1 MDTNREIIEKLLTEE
16 KRELSNKHL
25 WVWGAGDTAVLYQ
38 QGLLRLEE
46 EGFKIEGYVD
56 SDPKKQG
63 NLIGTKKIFK
73 PEALCK
79 IENVCVLIC
88 SIREEVL
95 HDVKSKLETM
105 NIEHY
110 FLDEIILKNH
120 SKEVLSCYD
129 MLTDDKSRKIY
140 AGIIKWRLTG
150 CKTNY
155 PVDIANDYF
164 VLNNFRNLDSE
175 EVLLI
180 VGRILEILYQII
192 VN

>member
-105 NIEHY
+105 NIEH
-110 FLDEIILKNH
+110 
-120 SKEVLSCYD
+120 
-129 MLTDDKSRKIY
+129 
-140 AGIIKWRLTG
+140 
-150 CKTNY
+150 
-155 PVDIANDYF
+155 
-164 VLNNFRNLDSE
+164 
-175 EVLLI
+175 
-180 VGRILEILYQII
+180 
-192 VN
+192 

>member
-73 PEALCK
+73 TE
-79 IENVCVLIC
+79 
-88 SIREEVL
+88 S
-95 HDVKSKLETM
+95 
-105 NIEHY
+105 
-110 FLDEIILKNH
+110 
-120 SKEVLSCYD
+120 
-129 MLTDDKSRKIY
+129 
-140 AGIIKWRLTG
+140 
-150 CKTNY
+150 
-155 PVDIANDYF
+155 
-164 VLNNFRNLDSE
+164 
-175 EVLLI
+175 
-180 VGRILEILYQII
+180 
-192 VN
+192 